1 MRMVGLPQADP
12 TIRPLSESRS
22 HMTTHATALT
32 LLVVLTLSGWT
43 SGSAQAA
50 PGEDPLILSGPVQF
64 VSAPGARFQ
73 ASGNMDASLQL
84 PAWMKAKMTRYTA
97 KAFSATADDGTIY
110 TDNDVI
116 NTTESNGFKTTCIQ
130 EVGSVT
136 GDAALGNR
144 YGPNQR
150 DQVVV
155 LRGDLVNI
163 CK

>member
-1 MRMVGLPQADP
+1 
-12 TIRPLSESRS
+12 
-22 HMTTHATALT
+22 MTTHATALAF
-32 LLVVLTLSGWT
+32 LVALTLSGWT
-43 SGSAQAA
+43 GGQAYAA
-50 PGEDPLILSGPVQF
+50 PGEDPLILSDSVKYVF
-64 VSAPGARFQ
+64 APGGRFQ

-97 KAFSATADDGTIY
+97 KAFSATADDGSIY

-116 NTTESNGFKTTCIQ
+116 NTAQTNGFRTTCVQ
-130 EVGSVT
+130 EVGSIS
-136 GDAALGNR
+136 GPPAMGSR
-144 YGPNQR
+144 YGPGQR